1 MMLKYWHFKT
11 SLFYYCFVD
20 ALVQMNTNALSSPES
35 TTPISVCVRSG
46 IAGTMEVALI
56 VTLSSSIGSAGI
68 YEIKEL
74 ILDTK

>member
-1 MMLKYWHFKT
+1 
-11 SLFYYCFVD
+11 
-20 ALVQMNTNALSSPES
+20 MNTNALSSPES

-46 IAGTMEVALI
+46 ITGTMEVALT
-56 VTLSSSIGSAGI
+56 VTLSSSTGSAGI

>member
-1 MMLKYWHFKT
+1 
-11 SLFYYCFVD
+11 
-20 ALVQMNTNALSSPES
+20 MNTNALSFPES
-35 TTPISVCVRSG
+35 TSPISVCVQSG
-46 IAGTMEVALI
+46 ITGTMEVALT